1 MGMVNGLRAEY
12 LRLKEGKVTISP
24 PFRAFLEDVYSVC
37 CRRTEIEQ
45 MWEK

>member
-12 LRLKEGKVTISP
+12 PRLKEGKVTISP
-24 PFRAFLEDVYSVC
+24 PFQAFLEDVIF
-37 CRRTEIEQ
+37 TETEQ